1 MIIFKK
7 AGNTMKN
14 VKGNKR
20 RWKQLIAIFIVAV
33 MLFTTPHI
41 VGFASMGKEEA
52 TTAAADGNPDNSDVK
67 VQSEDADSEEEDIQ
81 TESLDASEQ
90 SESSEEKTTEKKAE
104 TTEEEKKAGADESKK
119 EKAEETT
126 KKDTEAKTEAAPEET
141 TTEEASSSAKPEP
154 IVKKYKS
161 DEVNVTVTAADKND
175 LPEDAELVVEPIE
188 LSEKA
193 EKKVEEAAL
202 KEKRTVKKV
211 HAYDIHFEQYGEEIQ
226 PGASVQVSVD
236 VPGISA
242 GQNAAVFHVD
252 DNNKVENMNGDVDKK
267 GDVVF
272 ETNHFSTYVIVQQ
285 GSTKVRATIKHY
297 NADSTAD
304 ANGEK
309 KKIYSDDVL
318 EIPVGGRINDYA
330 KASNWKVKEVVV
342 KNTNT
347 DGTENRQN
355 YVNESEYSKIT
366 LSKDSTVEVY
376 YTPKKTTVKGQTKL
390 YDYTIMAGRSD
401 GTYWNNGGNTYYS
414 INMPSSYGNISANA
428 PRLTMGESGSGNNGH
443 QISKGNYDVY
453 QNYTCTVNGLNAN
466 AWTGTGKGAVK
477 GLLQGLDSN
486 GKVVFNYPEPGFF
499 DNSDLSVTLD
509 GTTHYLRKVFTDYK
523 LVFAQNGD
531 SYQLTQVNKPG
542 TNGSEETKVT
552 GAGEDFFPLDSI
564 DSQYKN
570 EDSKANQLRGD
581 HNYYFGMR
589 YDVDFKLGDYIGPL
603 DYEFT
608 GDDDLWVV
616 LDGNKVVLDL
626 GGIHD
631 ALTGK
636 VNLWDYLLNKGQ
648 TKEELTTAQKEQ
660 EHTLTVLYMERGAG
674 VSNCNMNFTLPSA
687 RITQVT
693 EAESTNL
700 VLHKINKKN
709 EALQGARFTL
719 KNEATDE
726 KQTSTSDANG
736 NATFSK
742 LTEGTYTLTEDAA
755 PTNYIPS
762 VDNWVVKVAKND
774 AGTLVATMY
783 LSDGKTAYTQK
794 KGDYYD
800 VLNLTEQE
808 LIDSVMDYSKTAK
821 VTDWDKRTYN
831 IDIKASSKLTK
842 STTITNNE
850 VSDTMLVLDV
860 SGSMLFDSSNKTED
874 PKKAKEYGRCNKN
887 TLSNLDTTKIY
898 YYGND
903 TRTVSY
909 QGYSY
914 TNWAHP
920 MIYVDGK
927 WQYLTTGGGWTE
939 VDTSSNT
946 SIYTSDSRLNGLKE
960 AAMGFVSSMAESSP
974 DSKLGIATFDSDLR
988 QTVAIE
994 SVGTKVN
1001 SLLKTIAALTA
1012 SGGTQQN
1019 KGLSNARTQLETLL
1033 SDGKSKNVILFTDG
1047 EPTGTGNTWNS
1058 TAATAAEN
1066 EADRIKEK
1074 GIKIYTVGFAL
1085 SADNKKPSRTSV
1097 WLAGGQYENTSYPGI
1112 ASKGCALTADNI
1124 DELKTVFKELQQT
1137 MTQSLDIKP
1146 AQIKDVIDPRFT
1158 IIGDDNKP
1166 ITQEYTITKNGTTYN
1181 TETGIPLSNGGTVY
1195 YGEFEQKDANGN
1207 VVKDANGNPVKKIY
1221 QYIVWND
1228 ETIPNKTKGEW
1239 HKTISVVAKKE
1250 YIGGN
1255 NIPTNISPDS
1265 QISTSYGDATLP
1277 QPKVNVKADL
1287 LVNNHEEKVF
1297 YGEKSPYSE
1306 TILKQLFDTANPQGE
1321 ITTLEGKKEPI
1332 TYKIGADGNP
1342 IEANDFT
1349 LKWYTDASC
1358 TDDKEITPGEE
1369 YMENEAPELSGKNYY
1384 LKVTYNKMQQ
1394 PTDESNANTKIGD
1407 EVKNNNVPLTAHNSE
1422 ISKERQYGVYKIIVV
1437 PGQIEI
1443 EKTLLSDNAYVG
1455 NHPASFKFTVN
1466 KIKDE
1471 NGNELKSMEKIGDF
1485 TVTFNKDDT
1494 SFTKAVSDSGQVLSK
1509 LKKGVYQVSEV
1520 LPTVAGYEF
1529 KSAEIAH
1536 GTNCESKK
1544 KEEEK
1549 NTLIFAIGYKDLDT
1563 PGSQNVTKNL
1573 GKALYTNERLSSI
1586 TMKKI
1591 GEKDSENKD
1600 TPLKGAKFKIERI
1613 TETDGK
1619 ESYES
1624 AKADGSDYIIETDE
1638 NGTAVFEGLK
1648 EGKYRITEV
1657 QSPKG
1662 YSLLANP
1669 IEVTLPYVTS
1679 GKAGVETNGK
1689 PVKVGD
1695 TDYYYYYYYDL
1706 TYTVKNNK
1714 LFDMPEAGGGFRATL
1729 FGIAIMII
1737 AGGWYIIRKRRRT
1750 V

>member
-1 MIIFKK
+1 
-7 AGNTMKN
+7 MKN
-14 VKGNKR
+14 VKENKR
-20 RWKQLIAIFIVAV
+20 RWKQLVAIFIVAV

-67 VQSEDADSEEEDIQ
+67 VQSEDADSEEDIQ

-90 SESSEEKTTEKKAE
+90 SESSEEKTTEKKTE
-104 TTEEEKKAGADESKK
+104 TTEAEKKTGADESKK

-126 KKDTEAKTEAAPEET
+126 KKETKATTETAPEET
-141 TTEEASSSAKPEP
+141 TTEATTSSAKPEP
-154 IVKKYKS
+154 IVKEYKS

-175 LPEDAELVVEPIE
+175 LPEDAELVVEPVE
-188 LSEKA
+188 LSEKT

-211 HAYDIHFEQYGEEIQ
+211 HAYDIHFELYGEEIQ

-285 GSTKVRATIKHY
+285 GSTKVTATIKHY
-297 NADSTAD
+297 NDDSTAD

-330 KASNWKVKEVVV
+330 KASNWNVKKVIVE
-342 KNTNT
+342 NTNT
-347 DGTENRQN
+347 DGTKKRQN

-376 YTPKKTTVKGQTKL
+376 YTPKKTTVKGQTKF
-390 YDYTIMAGRSD
+390 YDYTIMAGRGD
-401 GTYWNNGGNTYYS
+401 GTYWNPNGSTYYS
-414 INMPSSYGNISANA
+414 INMPSNPSYHGIGSDSA
-428 PRLTMGESGSGNNGH
+428 RLTMGESGNDNDNH
-443 QISKGNYDVY
+443 TISQENYSEY
-453 QNYTCTVNGLNAN
+453 RNYTCNVSNINENGQTKTWNAN
-466 AWTGTGKGAVK
+466 AWTGTKQVVT
-477 GLLQGLDSN
+477 GLLKGLDSN
-486 GKVVFNYPEPGFF
+486 GDVEFNYPEPGFF
-499 DNSDLSVTLD
+499 DNSDLSFTSN
-509 GTTHYLRKVFTDYK
+509 GKTRYLRKVFTDYK

-542 TNGSEETKVT
+542 TNGSEETKVAE
-552 GAGEDFFPLDSI
+552 AGENFFPLDSI

-570 EDSKANQLRGD
+570 ENSTANAPNG

-631 ALTGK
+631 AAPGK
-636 VNLWDYLLNKGQ
+636 VDLWKYLLNENQ
-648 TKEELTTAQKEQ
+648 TKDQLTTEQKEQ

-719 KNEATDE
+719 KNEATEE

-783 LSDGKTAYTQK
+783 LSDGETAYTK
-794 KGDYYD
+794 KEGDYYD

-821 VTDWDKRTYN
+821 VTDWDKRTYD

-860 SGSMLFDSSNKTED
+860 SGSMLFDSAHTTGSQ
-874 PKKAKEYGRCNKN
+874 EYATFYGKCNQN
-887 TLSNLDTTKIY
+887 TLNNLDTTKIY
-898 YYGND
+898 YYGNG
-903 TRTVSY
+903 TRTVWY
-909 QGYSY
+909 QNQYSY
-914 TNWAHP
+914 TNLAQP

-927 WQYLTTGGGWTE
+927 WKYLASGDFW
-939 VDTSSNT
+939 VDVPTSSNT
-946 SIYTSDSRLNGLKE
+946 SIYTSASRLNGLKE
-960 AAMGFVSSMAESSP
+960 AAMGFVSSMAQSSP
-974 DSKLGIATFDSDLR
+974 NSKLGIATFNSNLEE
-988 QTVAIE
+988 TVAIE
-994 SVGTKVN
+994 TIGTNVN
-1001 SLLKTIAALTA
+1001 GILMKIAAMTA
-1012 SGGTQQN
+1012 SGGTQQD
-1019 KGLSNARTQLETLL
+1019 KGLSNARIQLETLL

-1085 SADNKKPSRTSV
+1085 NDKTKA
-1097 WLAGGQYENTSYPGI
+1097 WLAGGKDGNTPYKGI
-1112 ASKGCALTADNI
+1112 ASKDCALTADNI
-1124 DELKTVFKELQQT
+1124 DQLKTIFKELQQT

-1158 IIGDDNKP
+1158 IIGDDKKP
-1166 ITQEYTITKNGTTYN
+1166 ITQDYTVTKNGTTYN

-1207 VVKDANGNPVKKIY
+1207 VVKDANGNPVKKTY

-1239 HKTISVVAKKE
+1239 HKTISVVAKEE

-1265 QISTSYGDATLP
+1265 QITTSYGDATLP

-1297 YGEKSPYSE
+1297 YGEKSPYSDD
-1306 TILKQLFDTANPQGE
+1306 ILKQLFDTANPQGE
-1321 ITTLEGKKEPI
+1321 IKTLEGTTKKV
-1332 TYKIGADGNP
+1332 TYTIGADGNP
-1342 IEANDFT
+1342 IEANDFI
-1349 LKWYTDASC
+1349 LKWYKDADC
-1358 TDDKEITPGEE
+1358 TEEITPGEE
-1369 YMENEAPELSGKNYY
+1369 YMEDEAPELSEKNYY

-1394 PTDESNANTKIGD
+1394 ATDKSDANTKIGD
-1407 EVKNNNVPLTAHNSE
+1407 EVKNNNVPLMAHNSE
-1422 ISKERQYGVYKIIVV
+1422 DSKTREYGVYKITVV

-1443 EKTLLSDNAYVG
+1443 EKKLLSDSKYVG
-1455 NHPASFKFTVN
+1455 AHSKSSSFTFTVK

-1471 NGNELKSMEKIGDF
+1471 NGNVLDSPIKVGDF
-1485 TVTFNKDDT
+1485 TVTFDKGDT
-1494 SFTKAVSDSGQVLSK
+1494 SFTKAVSDDKNLLSN
-1509 LKKGVYQVSEV
+1509 LKKGVYEVSET
-1520 LPTVAGYEF
+1520 LPASDYEF
-1529 KSAEIAH
+1529 KSAEIA
-1536 GTNCESKK
+1536 GETNCASKK

-1549 NTLIFAIGYKDLDT
+1549 NTLIFAIGYEDLNT
-1563 PGSQNVTKNL
+1563 PGSRKVTKNL

-1591 GEKDSENKD
+1591 GEKDSEDKD

-1638 NGTAVFEGLK
+1638 NGIAVFEGLK

-1679 GKAGVETNGK
+1679 NDAGVTKNSE

-1695 TDYYYYYYYDL
+1695 TDYYYDL

-1737 AGGWYIIRKRRRT
+1737 AGGWYIIRRRRKI

>member
-1 MIIFKK
+1 M
-7 AGNTMKN
+7 
-14 VKGNKR
+14 
-20 RWKQLIAIFIVAV
+20 
-33 MLFTTPHI
+33 
-41 VGFASMGKEEA
+41 
-52 TTAAADGNPDNSDVK
+52 
-67 VQSEDADSEEEDIQ
+67 
-81 TESLDASEQ
+81 
-90 SESSEEKTTEKKAE
+90 
-104 TTEEEKKAGADESKK
+104 
-119 EKAEETT
+119 
-126 KKDTEAKTEAAPEET
+126 
-141 TTEEASSSAKPEP
+141 
-154 IVKKYKS
+154 
-161 DEVNVTVTAADKND
+161 
-175 LPEDAELVVEPIE
+175 
-188 LSEKA
+188 
-193 EKKVEEAAL
+193 
-202 KEKRTVKKV
+202 
-211 HAYDIHFEQYGEEIQ
+211 
-226 PGASVQVSVD
+226 
-236 VPGISA
+236 
-242 GQNAAVFHVD
+242 
-252 DNNKVENMNGDVDKK
+252 
-267 GDVVF
+267 
-272 ETNHFSTYVIVQQ
+272 
-285 GSTKVRATIKHY
+285 
-297 NADSTAD
+297 
-304 ANGEK
+304 
-309 KKIYSDDVL
+309 
-318 EIPVGGRINDYA
+318 
-330 KASNWKVKEVVV
+330 
-342 KNTNT
+342 
-347 DGTENRQN
+347 
-355 YVNESEYSKIT
+355 
-366 LSKDSTVEVY
+366 
-376 YTPKKTTVKGQTKL
+376 
-390 YDYTIMAGRSD
+390 
-401 GTYWNNGGNTYYS
+401 
-414 INMPSSYGNISANA
+414 
-428 PRLTMGESGSGNNGH
+428 
-443 QISKGNYDVY
+443 
-453 QNYTCTVNGLNAN
+453 
-466 AWTGTGKGAVK
+466 
-477 GLLQGLDSN
+477 
-486 GKVVFNYPEPGFF
+486 
-499 DNSDLSVTLD
+499 
-509 GTTHYLRKVFTDYK
+509 FTDYK

-542 TNGSEETKVT
+542 TNGSEETKVAE
-552 GAGEDFFPLDSI
+552 AGENFFPLDSI

-570 EDSKANQLRGD
+570 ENSTANAPNG

-631 ALTGK
+631 AAPGK
-636 VNLWDYLLNKGQ
+636 VDLWKYLLNENQ
-648 TKEELTTAQKEQ
+648 TKDQLTTEQKEQ

-719 KNEATDE
+719 KNEATEE

-783 LSDGKTAYTQK
+783 LSDGETAYTK
-794 KGDYYD
+794 KEGDYYD

-821 VTDWDKRTYN
+821 VTDWDKRTYD

-860 SGSMLFDSSNKTED
+860 SGSMLFDSAHTTGSQ
-874 PKKAKEYGRCNKN
+874 EYATFYGECNQN
-887 TLSNLDTTKIY
+887 TLNNLDTTKIY
-898 YYGND
+898 YYGKG
-903 TRTVSY
+903 TRTVWY
-909 QGYSY
+909 QNQYSY
-914 TNWAHP
+914 TNLAHP

-927 WQYLTTGGGWTE
+927 WKYLASGDFW
-939 VDTSSNT
+939 VDVPTSSNT
-946 SIYTSDSRLNGLKE
+946 SIYTSASRLNGLKE
-960 AAMGFVSSMAESSP
+960 AAMGFVSSMAQSSP
-974 DSKLGIATFDSDLR
+974 NSKLGIATFNSNLEE
-988 QTVAIE
+988 TVAIE
-994 SVGTKVN
+994 TIGTNVN
-1001 SLLKTIAALTA
+1001 GILMKIAAMTA
-1012 SGGTQQN
+1012 SGGTQQD
-1019 KGLSNARTQLETLL
+1019 KGLSNARIQLETLL

-1085 SADNKKPSRTSV
+1085 NDKTKA
-1097 WLAGGQYENTSYPGI
+1097 WLAGGKDGNTPYKGI
-1112 ASKGCALTADNI
+1112 ASKDCALTADNI
-1124 DELKTVFKELQQT
+1124 DQLKTIFKELQQT

-1158 IIGDDNKP
+1158 IIGDDKKA
-1166 ITQEYTITKNGTTYN
+1166 ITQDYTVTKNGTTYN

-1207 VVKDANGNPVKKIY
+1207 VVKDANGNPVKKTY

-1228 ETIPNKTKGEW
+1228 ETIPNKTKGES
-1239 HKTISVVAKKE
+1239 HKTISVVAKEE

-1265 QISTSYGDATLP
+1265 QITTSYGDATLP

-1297 YGEKSPYSE
+1297 YGEKSPYSDD
-1306 TILKQLFDTANPQGE
+1306 ILKQLFDTANPQGE
-1321 ITTLEGKKEPI
+1321 IKTLEGTTKKV
-1332 TYKIGADGNP
+1332 TYTIGADGNP
-1342 IEANDFT
+1342 IEANDFI
-1349 LKWYTDASC
+1349 LKWYKDADC
-1358 TDDKEITPGEE
+1358 TEEITPGEE
-1369 YMENEAPELSGKNYY
+1369 YMEDEAPEPSEKNYY

-1394 PTDESNANTKIGD
+1394 ATDKSDANTKIGD
-1407 EVKNNNVPLTAHNSE
+1407 EVKNNNVPLMAHNSE
-1422 ISKERQYGVYKIIVV
+1422 DSKTREYGVYKITVV

-1443 EKTLLSDNAYVG
+1443 EKKLLSDSKYVG
-1455 NHPASFKFTVN
+1455 AHSKSSSFTFTVK

-1471 NGNELKSMEKIGDF
+1471 NGNVLDSPIKVGDF
-1485 TVTFNKDDT
+1485 TVTFDKGDT
-1494 SFTKAVSDSGQVLSK
+1494 SFTKAVSDDKNLLSN
-1509 LKKGVYQVSEV
+1509 LKKGVYEVSET
-1520 LPTVAGYEF
+1520 LPVSDYEF
-1529 KSAEIAH
+1529 KSAEIA
-1536 GTNCESKK
+1536 GETNCASN
-1544 KEEEK
+1544 KETDK
-1549 NTLIFAIGYKDLDT
+1549 NTLTFAIGYEDLNT
-1563 PGSQNVTKNL
+1563 PGSRNVTKNL

-1624 AKADGSDYIIETDE
+1624 AKADGSDYIIETAED
-1638 NGTAVFEGLK
+1638 GTAVFEGLK

-1679 GKAGVETNGK
+1679 GNAGVETNGK

-1695 TDYYYYYYYDL
+1695 TDYYYYDL

-1714 LFDMPEAGGGFRATL
+1714 LFDMPEAGGGFRAHSL
-1729 FGIAIMII
+1729 
-1737 AGGWYIIRKRRRT
+1737 
-1750 V
+1750 VLQL

>member
-1 MIIFKK
+1 
-7 AGNTMKN
+7 MK
-14 VKGNKR
+14 
-20 RWKQLIAIFIVAV
+20 
-33 MLFTTPHI
+33 
-41 VGFASMGKEEA
+41 E
-52 TTAAADGNPDNSDVK
+52 
-67 VQSEDADSEEEDIQ
+67 
-81 TESLDASEQ
+81 
-90 SESSEEKTTEKKAE
+90 
-104 TTEEEKKAGADESKK
+104 
-119 EKAEETT
+119 
-126 KKDTEAKTEAAPEET
+126 
-141 TTEEASSSAKPEP
+141 
-154 IVKKYKS
+154 YKS

-175 LPEDAELVVEPIE
+175 LPEDAELVVEPVE
-188 LSEKA
+188 LSEKT

-211 HAYDIHFEQYGEEIQ
+211 HAYDIHFELYGEEIQ

-285 GSTKVRATIKHY
+285 GSTKVTATIKHY
-297 NADSTAD
+297 NDDSTAD

-330 KASNWKVKEVVV
+330 KASNWNVKKVIVE
-342 KNTNT
+342 NTNT
-347 DGTENRQN
+347 DGTKKRQN

-376 YTPKKTTVKGQTKL
+376 YTPKKTTVKGQTKF
-390 YDYTIMAGRSD
+390 YDYTIMAGRGD
-401 GTYWNNGGNTYYS
+401 GTYWNPNGSTYYS
-414 INMPSSYGNISANA
+414 INMPSNPSYHGIGSDSA
-428 PRLTMGESGSGNNGH
+428 RLTMGESGNGNDNH
-443 QISKGNYDVY
+443 TISQENYSEY
-453 QNYTCTVNGLNAN
+453 RNYTCNVSNINENGQTKTWNAN
-466 AWTGTGKGAVK
+466 AWTGTKQVVT
-477 GLLQGLDSN
+477 GLLKGLDSN
-486 GKVVFNYPEPGFF
+486 GDVEFNYPEPGFF
-499 DNSDLSVTLD
+499 DNSDLSFTSN
-509 GTTHYLRKVFTDYK
+509 GKTRYLRKVFTDYK

-542 TNGSEETKVT
+542 TNGSEETKVAE
-552 GAGEDFFPLDSI
+552 AGENFFPLDSI

-570 EDSKANQLRGD
+570 ENSTANAPNG

-631 ALTGK
+631 AAPGK
-636 VNLWDYLLNKGQ
+636 VDLWKYLLNENQ
-648 TKEELTTAQKEQ
+648 TKDQLTTEQKEQ

-687 RITQVT
+687 RITQIT

-719 KNEATDE
+719 KNEATEE

-742 LTEGTYTLTEDAA
+742 LTEGIYTLTEDAA

-783 LSDGKTAYTQK
+783 LSDGETAYTK
-794 KGDYYD
+794 KEGDYYD

-821 VTDWDKRTYN
+821 VTDWDKRTYD

-860 SGSMLFDSSNKTED
+860 SGSMLFDSAHTTGSQ
-874 PKKAKEYGRCNKN
+874 EYATFYGECNQN
-887 TLSNLDTTKIY
+887 TLNNLDTTKIY
-898 YYGND
+898 YYGKG
-903 TRTVSY
+903 TRTVWY
-909 QGYSY
+909 QNQYSY
-914 TNWAHP
+914 TNLAHP

-927 WQYLTTGGGWTE
+927 WKYLASGDFW
-939 VDTSSNT
+939 VDVPTSSNT
-946 SIYTSDSRLNGLKE
+946 SIYTSASRLNGLKE
-960 AAMGFVSSMAESSP
+960 AAMGFVSSMAQSSP
-974 DSKLGIATFDSDLR
+974 NSKLGIATFNSNLEE
-988 QTVAIE
+988 TVAIE
-994 SVGTKVN
+994 TIGTNVN
-1001 SLLKTIAALTA
+1001 GILMKIAAMTA
-1012 SGGTQQN
+1012 SGGTQQD
-1019 KGLSNARTQLETLL
+1019 KGLSNARIQLETLL

-1085 SADNKKPSRTSV
+1085 NDKTKA
-1097 WLAGGQYENTSYPGI
+1097 WLAGGKDGNTPYKGI
-1112 ASKGCALTADNI
+1112 ASKDCALTADNI
-1124 DELKTVFKELQQT
+1124 DQLKTIFKELQQT

-1146 AQIKDVIDPRFT
+1146 AQIKDVINPRFT
-1158 IIGDDNKP
+1158 IIGDDKKA
-1166 ITQEYTITKNGTTYN
+1166 ITQDYTVTKNGTTYN

-1207 VVKDANGNPVKKIY
+1207 VVKDANGNPVKKTY

-1239 HKTISVVAKKE
+1239 HKTISVVAKEE

-1265 QISTSYGDATLP
+1265 QITTSYGDATLP

-1297 YGEKSPYSE
+1297 YGEKSPYSDD
-1306 TILKQLFDTANPQGE
+1306 ILKQLFDTANPQGE
-1321 ITTLEGKKEPI
+1321 IKTLEGTTKKV
-1332 TYKIGADGNP
+1332 TYTIGADGNP
-1342 IEANDFT
+1342 IEANDFI
-1349 LKWYTDASC
+1349 LKWYKDADC
-1358 TDDKEITPGEE
+1358 TEEITPGEE
-1369 YMENEAPELSGKNYY
+1369 YMEDEAPELSEKNYY

-1394 PTDESNANTKIGD
+1394 ATDKSDANTKIGD
-1407 EVKNNNVPLTAHNSE
+1407 EVKNNNVPLMAHNSE
-1422 ISKERQYGVYKIIVV
+1422 DSKTREYGVYKITVV

-1443 EKTLLSDNAYVG
+1443 EKKLLSDSKYVG
-1455 NHPASFKFTVN
+1455 AHSKSSSFTFTVK

-1471 NGNELKSMEKIGDF
+1471 NGNVL
-1485 TVTFNKDDT
+1485 
-1494 SFTKAVSDSGQVLSK
+1494 DSP
-1509 LKKGVYQVSEV
+1509 GV
-1520 LPTVAGYEF
+1520 
-1529 KSAEIAH
+1529 H
-1536 GTNCESKK
+1536 
-1544 KEEEK
+1544 
-1549 NTLIFAIGYKDLDT
+1549 
-1563 PGSQNVTKNL
+1563 
-1573 GKALYTNERLSSI
+1573 
-1586 TMKKI
+1586 
-1591 GEKDSENKD
+1591 
-1600 TPLKGAKFKIERI
+1600 
-1613 TETDGK
+1613 
-1619 ESYES
+1619 
-1624 AKADGSDYIIETDE
+1624 
-1638 NGTAVFEGLK
+1638 
-1648 EGKYRITEV
+1648 
-1657 QSPKG
+1657 
-1662 YSLLANP
+1662 
-1669 IEVTLPYVTS
+1669 
-1679 GKAGVETNGK
+1679 
-1689 PVKVGD
+1689 PVK
-1695 TDYYYYYYYDL
+1695 
-1706 TYTVKNNK
+1706 
-1714 LFDMPEAGGGFRATL
+1714 
-1729 FGIAIMII
+1729 
-1737 AGGWYIIRKRRRT
+1737 
-1750 V
+1750 

>member
-20 RWKQLIAIFIVAV
+20 RWKQLVAIFIVAV

-67 VQSEDADSEEEDIQ
+67 VQSEDADAEEEDIQ

-90 SESSEEKTTEKKAE
+90 SESSEEKTTEKKTE
-104 TTEEEKKAGADESKK
+104 TTEAEKKAGADESKK

-126 KKDTEAKTEAAPEET
+126 KKETEAKTEAAPEET

-154 IVKKYKS
+154 IVKEYKS

-211 HAYDIHFEQYGEEIQ
+211 HAYDIHFELYGEEIQ

-330 KASNWKVKEVVV
+330 KASNWDVKNVVV

-376 YTPKKTTVKGQTKL
+376 YTPKKTTVKGQTKF
-390 YDYTIMAGRSD
+390 YDYTIMAGRGD
-401 GTYWNNGGNTYYS
+401 GTYWNPNGSTYYS
-414 INMPSSYGNISANA
+414 INMPSNPSYHGISSDRA
-428 PRLTMGESGSGNNGH
+428 RLTMGESGSGNNGH

-466 AWTGTGKGAVK
+466 AWTGTEQVVT
-477 GLLQGLDSN
+477 GLLKGLDSN
-486 GKVVFNYPEPGFF
+486 GNVEFNYPEPGFF
-499 DNSDLSVTLD
+499 DNSDLSFTSN
-509 GTTHYLRKVFTDYK
+509 GKTRYLRKVFTDYK

-542 TNGSEETKVT
+542 TNGSEETKAT
-552 GAGEDFFPLDSI
+552 GAGANFFPLDSI

-570 EDSKANQLRGD
+570 ENSTANAPNG

-626 GGIHD
+626 GGIHN
-631 ALTGK
+631 AATGK
-636 VNLWDYLLNKGQ
+636 VDLWKYLLNEGQ
-648 TKEELTTAQKEQ
+648 SKEELTTAQKEQ

-719 KNEATDE
+719 KNEATKE

-755 PTNYIPS
+755 PTDYIPS

-860 SGSMLFDSSNKTED
+860 SGSMLFDSTHTTGTEEY
-874 PKKAKEYGRCNKN
+874 ATYYGRCNQN
-887 TLSNLDTTKIY
+887 TLNNLDTTKIY
-898 YYGND
+898 YYGDD
-903 TRTVSY
+903 TRTVRY
-909 QGYSY
+909 QNQYSY
-914 TNWAHP
+914 TNLAHP

-927 WQYLTTGGGWTE
+927 WKYLANGDSWAD
-939 VDTSSNT
+939 VPTSSNT
-946 SIYTSDSRLNGLKE
+946 SIYTSASRLNGLKE
-960 AAMGFVSSMAESSP
+960 AAIGFVSSMAQSSP
-974 DSKLGIATFDSDLR
+974 NSKLGIATFNSDLKE
-988 QTVAIE
+988 TVAIE
-994 SVGTKVN
+994 TVGTNVN
-1001 SLLKTIAALTA
+1001 DILMKIAAMTA
-1012 SGGTQQN
+1012 SGGTQQD
-1019 KGLSNARTQLETLL
+1019 KGLSNARTQLEALV

-1047 EPTGTGNTWNS
+1047 EPTGTGSSWNS
-1058 TAATAAEN
+1058 EAAKTAEN
-1066 EADRIKEK
+1066 EADKIKEK

-1085 SADNKKPSRTSV
+1085 NAQTKA
-1097 WLAGGQYENTSYPGI
+1097 WLAGGQYGNTSYTGI
-1112 ASKGCALTADNI
+1112 ASRDCALTAANI
-1124 DELKTVFKELQQT
+1124 DELKKVFKELQQT

-1158 IIGDDNKP
+1158 ILDDDNKP
-1166 ITQEYTITKNGTTYN
+1166 ITQDYTITKNGTTYN
-1181 TETGIPLSNGGTVY
+1181 METGIPLSNGGTVY

-1207 VVKDANGNPVKKIY
+1207 VVKDANGNPVKKTY

-1239 HKTISVVAKKE
+1239 HKTISVVAKEE

-1265 QISTSYGDATLP
+1265 QITTSYGDATLP

-1287 LVNNHEEKVF
+1287 LVNNYEEKVF
-1297 YGEKSPYSE
+1297 YGEKSPYNE

-1321 ITTLEGKKEPI
+1321 ITTLEGRKEPI

-1349 LKWYTDASC
+1349 LKWYKDAEC
-1358 TDDKEITPGEE
+1358 TEELTPGAE
-1369 YMENEAPELSGKNYY
+1369 YMEDTIPEPSEKNYY

-1394 PTDESNANTKIGD
+1394 ATDESNANTKIED
-1407 EVKNNNVPLTAHNSE
+1407 QIKKNNVPLTAHNSE
-1422 ISKERQYGVYKIIVV
+1422 NSKERQYGVYKITVV
-1437 PGQIEI
+1437 PGKIEI
-1443 EKTLLSDNAYVG
+1443 EKKLLSDSEYVG
-1455 NHPASFKFTVN
+1455 KHPASFIFTVK

-1471 NGNELKSMEKIGDF
+1471 NGNVLDSPVEIGNF
-1485 TVTFNKDDT
+1485 TVTFDKDDT
-1494 SFTKAVSDSGQVLSK
+1494 SFTKAVPDDEKLLSN
-1509 LKKGVYQVSEV
+1509 LKKGVYEVSEK
-1520 LPTVAGYEF
+1520 LPASDYEF
-1529 KSAEIAH
+1529 KSAEIAAE
-1536 GTNCESKK
+1536 TNCASDK
-1544 KEEEK
+1544 KEEGK

-1563 PGSQNVTKNL
+1563 LGSRNVTKNL
-1573 GKALYTNERLSSI
+1573 GKTLYTNERLSSI

-1613 TETDGK
+1613 TETDGE
-1619 ESYES
+1619 ESHES
-1624 AKADGSDYIIETDE
+1624 AKADGSDYIIETGED
-1638 NGTAVFEGLK
+1638 GTAVFEGLK

-1679 GKAGVETNGK
+1679 GNAGVKTNSK
-1689 PVKVGD
+1689 PVTVEG
-1695 TDYYYYYYYDL
+1695 TNYYYDL

-1737 AGGWYIIRKRRRT
+1737 AGGWYIIRRRRRI

>member
-1 MIIFKK
+1 MNRIYIVIIFKK

-20 RWKQLIAIFIVAV
+20 RWKQLVAIFIVAV

-67 VQSEDADSEEEDIQ
+67 VQSEDADSEEDIQ

-90 SESSEEKTTEKKAE
+90 SESSEEKTTEKKTE
-104 TTEEEKKAGADESKK
+104 TTEAEKKAGADESKK

-126 KKDTEAKTEAAPEET
+126 KKETKATTETAPEET
-141 TTEEASSSAKPEP
+141 TTEATTSSAKPEP
-154 IVKKYKS
+154 IVKEYKS

-175 LPEDAELVVEPIE
+175 LPEDAELVVEPVE

-211 HAYDIHFEQYGEEIQ
+211 HAYDIHFELYGEEIQ

-285 GSTKVRATIKHY
+285 GSTKVTATIKHY
-297 NADSTAD
+297 NDDSTAD

-330 KASNWKVKEVVV
+330 KASNWNVKKVVV
-342 KNTNT
+342 ENTNT
-347 DGTENRQN
+347 DGTKNRQN

-376 YTPKKTTVKGQTKL
+376 YTPKKTTVKGQTKF
-390 YDYTIMAGRSD
+390 YDYTIMAGRGD
-401 GTYWNNGGNTYYS
+401 GTYWNPNGSTYYS
-414 INMPSSYGNISANA
+414 INMPSNPSYHGISSDRA
-428 PRLTMGESGSGNNGH
+428 RLTMGESGSGNNGH

-466 AWTGTGKGAVK
+466 AWTGTTQVVT
-477 GLLQGLDSN
+477 GLLNGLDSN
-486 GKVVFNYPEPGFF
+486 GDVEFNYPEPGFF
-499 DNSDLSVTLD
+499 DNSDLSFTSN
-509 GTTHYLRKVFTDYK
+509 GKTRYLRKVFTDYK

-542 TNGSEETKVT
+542 TNGSEETKVAE
-552 GAGEDFFPLDSI
+552 AGKDFFPLDSI

-570 EDSKANQLRGD
+570 ENSTDNAKNG

-626 GGIHD
+626 GGIHN
-631 ALTGK
+631 AATGK
-636 VNLWDYLLNKGQ
+636 VDLWKYLLNEGQ
-648 TKEELTTAQKEQ
+648 SKEELTTAQKEQ

-719 KNEATDE
+719 KNEATEE

-762 VDNWVVKVAKND
+762 VDNWVVKVARNKENKED
-774 AGTLVATMY
+774 EENKENKEGTLVATMY

-794 KGDYYD
+794 EGDYYD

-821 VTDWDKRTYN
+821 VTDWDKRTYD

-874 PKKAKEYGRCNKN
+874 PKKAKAYGRCNKN

-898 YYGND
+898 YYGNG
-903 TRTVSY
+903 TKEVSY

-927 WQYLTTGGGWTE
+927 WQYLTTGGEWTE
-939 VDTSSNT
+939 VDTSSNI

-960 AAMGFVSSMAESSP
+960 AAMGFVSSMAQSSP
-974 DSKLGIATFDSDLR
+974 DSKLGIATFNSDLKE
-988 QTVAIE
+988 TISIE
-994 SVGTKVN
+994 PIGTNVN
-1001 SLLKTIAALTA
+1001 GVLMKIAALTA
-1012 SGGTQQN
+1012 SGGTQQD
-1019 KGLSNARTQLETLL
+1019 KGLSNARTQLEALL

-1047 EPTGTGNTWNS
+1047 EPTGTGSDWNS

-1085 SADNKKPSRTSV
+1085 NDKTKT
-1097 WLAGGQYENTSYPGI
+1097 WLAGGKDGNTPYKGI
-1112 ASKGCALTADNI
+1112 ASKDCALTADNI

-1158 IIGDDNKP
+1158 ILDDDNNP
-1166 ITQEYTITKNGTTYN
+1166 IKQDYTVTKNGTTYN
-1181 TETGIPLSNGGTVY
+1181 TETGVPLSNGGTVY

-1207 VVKDANGNPVKKIY
+1207 VVKDANGNPVKKTY

-1265 QISTSYGDATLP
+1265 QITTSYGDATLP

-1321 ITTLEGKKEPI
+1321 IKTLEGKTKKVEKY
-1332 TYKIGADGNP
+1332 TIGADGNP

-1369 YMENEAPELSGKNYY
+1369 YMENETPELSGKNYY

-1394 PTDESNANTKIGD
+1394 PTDESNANTKIEGQI
-1407 EVKNNNVPLTAHNSE
+1407 KKNNVPLTAHNSE
-1422 ISKERQYGVYKIIVV
+1422 DSKTREYGVYKITVV

-1471 NGNELKSMEKIGDF
+1471 NGNELKPIEKIGDF

-1509 LKKGVYQVSEV
+1509 LKKGVYQVSEI

-1536 GTNCESKK
+1536 GTNCKSRKESN
-1544 KEEEK
+1544 E
-1549 NTLIFAIGYKDLDT
+1549 NTLTFAIGYEDLNT
-1563 PGSQNVTKNL
+1563 PGSRNVAKNL

-1619 ESYES
+1619 ESY
-1624 AKADGSDYIIETDE
+1624 DYIIETGED
-1638 NGTAVFEGLK
+1638 GTAVFEGLK

-1679 GKAGVETNGK
+1679 NDAGVTKNSE

-1695 TDYYYYYYYDL
+1695 TDYYYDL

-1737 AGGWYIIRKRRRT
+1737 AGGWYIIRRRRRI

>member
-1 MIIFKK
+1 
-7 AGNTMKN
+7 
-14 VKGNKR
+14 
-20 RWKQLIAIFIVAV
+20 
-33 MLFTTPHI
+33 
-41 VGFASMGKEEA
+41 MGKEEA
-52 TTAAADGNPDNSDVK
+52 TTAATDSNSDNSDVE
-67 VQSEDADSEEEDIQ
+67 VQSEEADAEEKDIQ
-81 TESLDASEQ
+81 SESLDDSEQ
-90 SESSEEKTTEKKAE
+90 AESSEEKTTEKKTE
-104 TTEEEKKAGADESKK
+104 TTEVEKKAGAGESKK

-126 KKDTEAKTEAAPEET
+126 KKKTEAKTEAVSEET
-141 TTEEASSSAKPEP
+141 TTEEAAVSAKPEP

-161 DEVNVTVTAADKND
+161 DEVNVTVTAADKSD
-175 LPEDAELVVEPIE
+175 LPEDAELVVEPVE

-211 HAYDIHFEQYGEEIQ
+211 HAYDIHFEQYGDEIQ

-366 LSKDSTVEVY
+366 LSKDSTVEIY
-376 YTPKKTTVKGQTKL
+376 YTPNAKEVKGQTKL
-390 YDYTIMAGRSD
+390 YDYTIMAGRGD
-401 GTYWNNGGNTYYS
+401 GTYWNPNGSTYYS
-414 INMPSSYGNISANA
+414 INMPSNPSYHGISSDRA
-428 PRLTMGESGSGNNGH
+428 RLTMGESGSGNNGH

-466 AWTGTGKGAVK
+466 AWTGTKQVVT
-477 GLLQGLDSN
+477 GLLKGLDSN
-486 GKVVFNYPEPGFF
+486 GDVEFNYPEPGFF
-499 DNSDLSVTLD
+499 DNSDLSFTSN
-509 GTTHYLRKVFTDYK
+509 GKTRYLRKVFTDYK

-542 TNGSEETKVT
+542 TNGSEETKAT
-552 GAGEDFFPLDSI
+552 GAGANFFPLDSI

-570 EDSKANQLRGD
+570 ENSTANAPNG

-626 GGIHD
+626 GGIHN
-631 ALTGK
+631 AATGK
-636 VNLWDYLLNKGQ
+636 VDLWKYLLNEGQ

-719 KNEATDE
+719 KNEATKE

-755 PTNYIPS
+755 PTDYIPS

-783 LSDGKTAYTQK
+783 LSDGKTEYTEK
-794 KGDYYD
+794 NGDYYD
-800 VLNLTEQE
+800 VLNLTEQQ
-808 LIDSVMDYSKTAK
+808 LIDSVMDYSKTARVK
-821 VTDWDKRTYN
+821 DWDKRTYD

-860 SGSMLFDSSNKTED
+860 SGSMLFDSTNTTETQ
-874 PKKAKEYGRCNKN
+874 EYATYYDQCNQN
-887 TLSNLDTTKIY
+887 TLNNLDTTKIY

-903 TRTVSY
+903 TRTVWY
-909 QGYSY
+909 QNQYSY
-914 TNWAHP
+914 TNLAHP

-927 WQYLTTGGGWTE
+927 WKYLASGDSWAD
-939 VDTSSNT
+939 VPTSSNT
-946 SIYTSDSRLNGLKE
+946 SIYTSASRLNGLKE
-960 AAMGFVSSMAESSP
+960 AAMGFVSSMAQSSP

-994 SVGTKVN
+994 TVGTKVN
-1001 SLLKTIAALTA
+1001 SLLETIAALTA
-1012 SGGTQQN
+1012 SGGTQQD
-1019 KGLSNARTQLETLL
+1019 KGLNNARTQLETLL

-1047 EPTGTGNTWNS
+1047 EPTGTGREWNS

-1066 EADRIKEK
+1066 EANQIKEK

-1085 SADNKKPSRTSV
+1085 SDKTKV
-1097 WLAGGQYENTSYPGI
+1097 WLAGGQDGNTPYKGI
-1112 ASKGCALTADNI
+1112 ASKDCALTADNI
-1124 DELKTVFKELQQT
+1124 DQLKTVFKELQQT

-1166 ITQEYTITKNGTTYN
+1166 ITQDYTITKNGTTYN
-1181 TETGIPLSNGGTVY
+1181 METGIPLSNGGTVY

-1207 VVKDANGNPVKKIY
+1207 VVKDANGNPVKKTY

-1239 HKTISVVAKKE
+1239 HKTISVVAKEE

-1265 QISTSYGDATLP
+1265 QITTSYGDATLP

-1287 LVNNHEEKVF
+1287 LVNNHEEQVF

-1321 ITTLEGKKEPI
+1321 IKTLDGKTKKVEKY
-1332 TYKIGADGNP
+1332 TIGADGNP

-1349 LKWYTDASC
+1349 LKWYKDADC
-1358 TDDKEITPGEE
+1358 TEEITPGEE
-1369 YMENEAPELSGKNYY
+1369 YMENEAPELSEKNYY

-1422 ISKERQYGVYKIIVV
+1422 ASKERQYGVYKITVV

-1471 NGNELKSMEKIGDF
+1471 NGNKLKSIEKIGDF

-1536 GTNCESKK
+1536 GTNCAREK

-1549 NTLIFAIGYKDLDT
+1549 NTLIFAIGYEDLNT

-1613 TETDGK
+1613 TETDG
-1619 ESYES
+1619 EEPYES

-1679 GKAGVETNGK
+1679 GNAGVETNGK

-1695 TDYYYYYYYDL
+1695 TDYYHYYYDL

-1714 LFDMPEAGGGFRATL
+1714 LFDMPEAGGGFRVTL

-1737 AGGWYIIRKRRRT
+1737 AGGWYIIRRRRRI

>member
-1 MIIFKK
+1 M
-7 AGNTMKN
+7 
-14 VKGNKR
+14 
-20 RWKQLIAIFIVAV
+20 
-33 MLFTTPHI
+33 
-41 VGFASMGKEEA
+41 
-52 TTAAADGNPDNSDVK
+52 
-67 VQSEDADSEEEDIQ
+67 
-81 TESLDASEQ
+81 
-90 SESSEEKTTEKKAE
+90 
-104 TTEEEKKAGADESKK
+104 
-119 EKAEETT
+119 
-126 KKDTEAKTEAAPEET
+126 
-141 TTEEASSSAKPEP
+141 
-154 IVKKYKS
+154 
-161 DEVNVTVTAADKND
+161 
-175 LPEDAELVVEPIE
+175 
-188 LSEKA
+188 
-193 EKKVEEAAL
+193 
-202 KEKRTVKKV
+202 
-211 HAYDIHFEQYGEEIQ
+211 
-226 PGASVQVSVD
+226 
-236 VPGISA
+236 
-242 GQNAAVFHVD
+242 
-252 DNNKVENMNGDVDKK
+252 
-267 GDVVF
+267 
-272 ETNHFSTYVIVQQ
+272 
-285 GSTKVRATIKHY
+285 
-297 NADSTAD
+297 
-304 ANGEK
+304 
-309 KKIYSDDVL
+309 
-318 EIPVGGRINDYA
+318 
-330 KASNWKVKEVVV
+330 
-342 KNTNT
+342 
-347 DGTENRQN
+347 
-355 YVNESEYSKIT
+355 
-366 LSKDSTVEVY
+366 
-376 YTPKKTTVKGQTKL
+376 
-390 YDYTIMAGRSD
+390 
-401 GTYWNNGGNTYYS
+401 
-414 INMPSSYGNISANA
+414 
-428 PRLTMGESGSGNNGH
+428 
-443 QISKGNYDVY
+443 
-453 QNYTCTVNGLNAN
+453 
-466 AWTGTGKGAVK
+466 
-477 GLLQGLDSN
+477 
-486 GKVVFNYPEPGFF
+486 
-499 DNSDLSVTLD
+499 
-509 GTTHYLRKVFTDYK
+509 FTDYK

-542 TNGSEETKVT
+542 TNGSEETKVAE
-552 GAGEDFFPLDSI
+552 AGENFFPLDSI

-570 EDSKANQLRGD
+570 ENSTANAPNG

-631 ALTGK
+631 AAPGK
-636 VNLWDYLLNKGQ
+636 VDLWKYLLNENQ
-648 TKEELTTAQKEQ
+648 TKDQLTTEQKEQ

-719 KNEATDE
+719 KNEATEE

-783 LSDGKTAYTQK
+783 LSDGETAYTK
-794 KGDYYD
+794 KEGDYYD

-821 VTDWDKRTYN
+821 VTDWDKRTYD

-860 SGSMLFDSSNKTED
+860 SGSMLFDSAHTTGSQ
-874 PKKAKEYGRCNKN
+874 EYATFYGECNQN
-887 TLSNLDTTKIY
+887 TLNNLDTTKIY
-898 YYGND
+898 YYGNG
-903 TRTVSY
+903 TRRVWY
-909 QGYSY
+909 QNQYSY
-914 TNWAHP
+914 TNLAHP

-927 WQYLTTGGGWTE
+927 WKYLASGDFW
-939 VDTSSNT
+939 VDVPTSSNT
-946 SIYTSDSRLNGLKE
+946 SIYTSASRLNGLKE
-960 AAMGFVSSMAESSP
+960 AAMGFVSSMAQSSP
-974 DSKLGIATFDSDLR
+974 NSKLGIATFNSNLEE
-988 QTVAIE
+988 TVAIE
-994 SVGTKVN
+994 TIGTNVN
-1001 SLLKTIAALTA
+1001 GILMKIAAMTA
-1012 SGGTQQN
+1012 SGGTQQD
-1019 KGLSNARTQLETLL
+1019 KGLSNARIQLETLL

-1085 SADNKKPSRTSV
+1085 NDKTKA
-1097 WLAGGQYENTSYPGI
+1097 WLAGGKDGNTPYKGI
-1112 ASKGCALTADNI
+1112 ASKDCALTADNI
-1124 DELKTVFKELQQT
+1124 DQLKTIFKELQQT

-1158 IIGDDNKP
+1158 IIGDDKKP
-1166 ITQEYTITKNGTTYN
+1166 ITQDYTVTKNGTTYN

-1207 VVKDANGNPVKKIY
+1207 VVKDANGNPVKKTY

-1239 HKTISVVAKKE
+1239 HKTISVVAKEE

-1265 QISTSYGDATLP
+1265 QITTSYGDATLP

-1297 YGEKSPYSE
+1297 YGEKSPYSDD
-1306 TILKQLFDTANPQGE
+1306 ILKQLFDTANPQGE
-1321 ITTLEGKKEPI
+1321 IKTLEGTTKKV
-1332 TYKIGADGNP
+1332 TYTIGADGNP
-1342 IEANDFT
+1342 IEANDFI
-1349 LKWYTDASC
+1349 LKWYKDADC
-1358 TDDKEITPGEE
+1358 TEEITPGEE
-1369 YMENEAPELSGKNYY
+1369 YMEDEAPEPSEKNYY

-1394 PTDESNANTKIGD
+1394 ATDKSDANTKIGD
-1407 EVKNNNVPLTAHNSE
+1407 EVKNNNVPLMAHNSE
-1422 ISKERQYGVYKIIVV
+1422 DSKTREYGVYKITVV

-1443 EKTLLSDNAYVG
+1443 EKKLLSDSKYVG
-1455 NHPASFKFTVN
+1455 AHSKSSSFTFTVK

-1471 NGNELKSMEKIGDF
+1471 NGNVLDSPIKVGDF
-1485 TVTFNKDDT
+1485 TVTFDKGDT
-1494 SFTKAVSDSGQVLSK
+1494 SFTKAVSDDKNLLSN
-1509 LKKGVYQVSEV
+1509 LKKGVYEVSET
-1520 LPTVAGYEF
+1520 LPASDYEF
-1529 KSAEIAH
+1529 KSAEIA
-1536 GTNCESKK
+1536 GETNCASKK

-1549 NTLIFAIGYKDLDT
+1549 NTLIFAIGYEDLNT
-1563 PGSQNVTKNL
+1563 PGSRNVTKNL

-1591 GEKDSENKD
+1591 GEKDSEDKD

-1624 AKADGSDYIIETDE
+1624 AKADGSDYIIETAED
-1638 NGTAVFEGLK
+1638 GTAVFEGLK

-1679 GKAGVETNGK
+1679 GNAGVETNGK

-1695 TDYYYYYYYDL
+1695 TDYYYDL

-1737 AGGWYIIRKRRRT
+1737 AGGWYIIRRRRKI